1 MHARRDKKLETAP
14 CCHGIHAPRHVGL
27 LRVQEWCGEVAGR
40 MAWDSAYAWI
50 DQLQLTIKPLL
61 ELAGIAV
68 KQLMQTR
75 NIGKLLVRALEPIGL
90 KVITRPPL
98 QSPSSSG
105 GGARL
110 VPLERISISEVGPAS
125 LAALADH
132 VLLFC
137 PATTG
142 HVPAKDYR
150 RAVLEQQ
157 MRAALARYALDA
169 GDT

>member
-1 MHARRDKKLETAP
+1 
-14 CCHGIHAPRHVGL
+14 
-27 LRVQEWCGEVAGR
+27 

-90 KVITRPPL
+90 KVITARRCTVAVL
-98 QSPSSSG
+98 RRRWA
-105 GGARL
+105 ARL

>member
-75 NIGKLLVRALEPIGL
+75 NIGKLLARALESVGL
-90 KVITRPPL
+90 KVSTVPPL
-98 QSPSSSG
+98 QKASSGG

-110 VPLERISISEVGPAS
+110 VPIERISISEVGPAS
-125 LAALADH
+125 VAALADH

-137 PATTG
+137 PATNG
-142 HVPAKDYR
+142 HVPAKDFR
-150 RAVLEQQ
+150 WVVQQ
-157 MRAALARYALDA
+157 QRMQAALAR
-169 GDT
+169 DTR

>member
-50 DQLQLTIKPLL
+50 DPLQLTNKPLL

-75 NIGKLLVRALEPIGL
+75 NIGKLLVRALEPVGL

-125 LAALADH
+125 LAALADTSCSSARRPPGTC
-132 VLLFC
+132 LPRTTEGRSWSSRCELRWR
-137 PATTG
+137 AT
-142 HVPAKDYR
+142 R
-150 RAVLEQQ
+150 
-157 MRAALARYALDA
+157 
-169 GDT
+169 